1 MTSST
6 KPEVHNVSQR
16 RQSRTEPQPWI
27 TCAEN
32 LAKVGRVVEVLHRY
46 ACGDIDIK
54 TDRHTH
60 HNTPL
65 PILRRSEY
73 I

>member
-46 ACGDIDIK
+46 ACEE
-54 TDRHTH
+54 TYRHNERQTH
-60 HNTPL
+60 LSQHSAPYT
-65 PILRRSEY
+65 EAE
-73 I
+73 